1 MSNASFQMNGVEVFS
16 ENAQTVTVKN
26 INVDANDTT
35 TPSMCKA
42 WVNFNGILDE
52 NSGSLT
58 VGENVLIR
66 ASYNVS
72 SVYYNGTGDYTITYT
87 TAMPDANYCFVGSGG
102 RLTTNSISDIS
113 VSRVNESASN
123 IRIETVRGATNVK
136 TDFEC
141 INVSIFR

>member
-72 SVYYNGTGDYTITYT
+72 SVYYNGTGDYTINFSTD
-87 TAMPDANYCFVGSGG
+87 MSDENYCFVGSGG